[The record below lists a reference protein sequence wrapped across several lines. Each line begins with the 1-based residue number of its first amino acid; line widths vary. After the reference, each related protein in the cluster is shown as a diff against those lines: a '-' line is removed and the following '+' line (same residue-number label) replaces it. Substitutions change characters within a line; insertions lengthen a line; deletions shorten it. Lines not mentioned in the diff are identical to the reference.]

1 MKKALYVLAA
11 IIFLL
16 IMTNPSHGS
25 FQKFLGQPHSKNTDR
40 KANFL
45 VCSIYSAND
54 KNYLA
59 ILNEF
64 YTLNLHNH
72 PSQQPAT
79 DSIKNGDTLQ
89 TENPL
94 KTSD

>member
-1 MKKALYVLAA
+1 MKKALYILVA
-11 IIFLL
+11 ILFLL
-16 IMTNPSHGS
+16 MMTNPGHSS
-25 FQKFLGQPHSKNTDR
+25 FQKFIGEHDSKNADR

-54 KNYLA
+54 KNYFG
-59 ILNEF
+59 ILNKF
-64 YTLNLHNH
+64 YKIDQHNH
-72 PSQQPAT
+72 NSQPPA